1 MTVFLTADHHFG
13 HSGIIGNAGR
23 PFADVDEMDEVLI
36 RNWNERIRP
45 DSVVYYLGDFA
56 HRCPPQRLRSIWE
69 RLTRPKAI
77 HLVPGN
83 HDDAA
88 TLALPWT
95 SVERGILRMS
105 ANNRRFSLFHY
116 ALRTWPG
123 IRRDAIHAYGHS
135 HNRMPGFRNTLDV
148 GVDAWGFA
156 PASVE
161 EVIRRAELLPEFDFG
176 ETDDEAEDDA
186 PGAPGVR
193 AP

>member
-1 MTVFLTADHHFG
+1 M
-13 HSGIIGNAGR
+13 
-23 PFADVDEMDEVLI
+23 
-36 RNWNERIRP
+36 
-45 DSVVYYLGDFA
+45 
-56 HRCPPQRLRSIWE
+56 
-69 RLTRPKAI
+69 
-77 HLVPGN
+77 PGN

-148 GVDAWGFA
+148 GIDAWGFA